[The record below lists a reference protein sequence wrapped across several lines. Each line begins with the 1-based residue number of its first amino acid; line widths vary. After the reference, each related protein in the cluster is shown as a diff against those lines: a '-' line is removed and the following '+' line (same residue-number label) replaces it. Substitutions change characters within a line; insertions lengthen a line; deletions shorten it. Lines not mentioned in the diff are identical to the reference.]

1 MTSALRSPRRLLAV
15 AAMLVAL
22 AGGACT
28 GRGSNESRR
37 IDALEAELKS
47 SREAS
52 EALAGKVAALEGN
65 GPVVA
70 NELAGV
76 KTSLDELRAGIASFQ
91 KEVESA
97 RSQAAAASRKASD
110 VDAKVGGLSGKL
122 DEVDRALKA
131 VRDKL
136 DRYIVTHP

>member
-1 MTSALRSPRRLLAV
+1 MTSVLRPPRRLLVV
-15 AAMLVAL
+15 AAMLLAL
-22 AGGACT
+22 AAGACT
-28 GRGSNESRR
+28 GRDSNESRR
-37 IDALEAELKS
+37 IDALEAELQA

-70 NELAGV
+70 NELAGI
-76 KTSLDELRAGIASFQ
+76 KTSIDELRAGITSFQ

-97 RSQAAAASRKASD
+97 QSQAAAASRKASD
-110 VDAKVGGLSGKL
+110 VDAKVGGLNGKL

>member
-1 MTSALRSPRRLLAV
+1 MTSALRPPRRLLV
-15 AAMLVAL
+15 VAMLLAL
-22 AGGACT
+22 AGGACN

-37 IDALEAELKS
+37 IDALEAELKA

-65 GPVVA
+65 GPVVS
-70 NELAGV
+70 NELAGIR
-76 KTSLDELRAGIASFQ
+76 TSVDELRAGIAAFQ
-91 KEVESA
+91 KDVESA
-97 RSQAAAASRKASD
+97 QAQAAAAARKASD
-110 VDAKVGGLSGKL
+110 VDARVGGLSGKL